1 MRKRFPKEEY
11 HIPFF
16 DEEDFTRKLCPKC
29 DEYYWTLNPD
39 METCGEATPQGC
51 ALSTFI
57 NDPPTKRAYTLK
69 EMRETFLSFFEE
81 RDHKRMKPYPVV
93 ARWRDDLYLTSASI
107 VDFQPY
113 VTNGIVPPPANPLV
127 ISQPCIRLVDV
138 DNTGPTFGRHLTI
151 FEMGGHHAFNYP
163 NKEVY
168 WKDKTVRYHHEF
180 VTEELGIS
188 ADKVVYKEDV
198 WIGGGNAGPDLETI
212 VLGLELATLVFMK
225 FKVVNGKFVELPIR
239 TVDTGYGIERY
250 TWMSQGA
257 VSGFHAVYGEVLEA
271 IFEMAGIEEVD
282 QKLLAK
288 VARFSGGLSLEQP
301 TKRRDS
307 WHRVAEQ
314 VGVDIS
320 ELARILQPIENVFAV
335 ADHTK
340 SLAFL
345 LAEGVVPSNSKEGYL
360 TRLLIRRTYRLLKAL
375 DIEDKLDSIMES
387 QINKWSSDF
396 PHLHEM
402 RPGILKMLSV
412 EKQKFK
418 QTLKRGKSLVTRIA
432 QDLKLKKKGEIP
444 IETLIELY
452 DSHGLPPEAV
462 QETAAN
468 EGVNVKTPENFY
480 KMVAERHLQA
490 DSRDLTTTDERLA
503 LIADLA
509 ETRPLY
515 YENPYQKEF
524 ESRVI
529 RILSDNQVILEQT
542 IFYPEGGGQPADKGF
557 LKFDGKIVE
566 IIDVQKVGK
575 VIIHIAKDSV
585 PKDCE
590 MVSGEIDWDRR
601 IYHMRAHTATHL
613 IMGASRRVL
622 GDHVWQT
629 GTQKNIDRSRL
640 DISHF
645 QRLTTAEIN
654 KIETLANQAIIDTIP
669 VEAKLLPRDKAE
681 AKHGFRLYQG
691 GAVPGK
697 EIRVVKVGNWEV
709 EACAGTHVENTGEIG
724 FVKILHTE
732 RVQDGVERINY
743 ATGKYAVEESQ
754 KREAL
759 LKKLSET
766 LNAPQDKLLPTAKRL
781 LKEWKETRRENERL
795 QKSLAKGGAKSLQP
809 RKISKY
815 NVLISKIDWATDEQG
830 LVSTSNEFVKTTS
843 NSIAVIGGLINNNA
857 RIVISISPEAAD
869 LDINARDL
877 AAKIGAIL
885 GGGGSGTK
893 DFAQA
898 GGPLKKGLG
907 TALNEALKI
916 IEEKAMKNT

>member
-1 MRKRFPKEEY
+1 
-11 HIPFF
+11 
-16 DEEDFTRKLCPKC
+16 
-29 DEYYWTLNPD
+29 

-57 NDPPTKRAYTLK
+57 NDPPTKRAYTLG

-163 NKEVY
+163 DKKVY
-168 WKDKTVRYHHEF
+168 WKDETVRYHHEF

-257 VSGFHAVYGEVLEA
+257 VSGFHAVYGNVLEA

-282 QKLLAK
+282 QKLLAE
-288 VARFSGGLSLEQP
+288 VARFSGGLSLEQS
-301 TKRRDS
+301 TKRRDV

-320 ELARILQPIENVFAV
+320 ELARILQPIENAFAV

-375 DIEDKLDSIMES
+375 DIEDKLDSIVES
-387 QINKWSSDF
+387 QINKWASDF

-402 RPGILKMLSV
+402 RLGILKMLSV
-412 EKQKFK
+412 EKQKFE
-418 QTLKRGKSLVTRIA
+418 QTLKRGKSLVARIA

-468 EGVNVKTPENFY
+468 EGVDVKTPENFY
-480 KMVAERHLQA
+480 KMVAERHLQV
-490 DSRDLTTTDERLA
+490 DSREPTATDERLD

-509 ETRPLY
+509 ETHPLY

-524 ESRVI
+524 KSRVI
-529 RILSDNQVILEQT
+529 RIMDSNQVILEQT

-557 LKFDGKIVE
+557 LKFDGKEVE
-566 IIDVQKVGK
+566 ITDVQKVGK
-575 VIIHIAKDSV
+575 IIIHIAKDAVS
-585 PKDCE
+585 KDCE
-590 MVSGEIDWDRR
+590 MVSGKIDWDRR

-613 IMGASRRVL
+613 IMGAARRVL

-629 GTQKNIDRSRL
+629 GTQKNVDRSRL
-640 DISHF
+640 DISHY
-645 QRLTTAEIN
+645 QRLTTAEIS
-654 KIETLANQAIIDTIP
+654 KIETLANQAVIDTIP
-669 VEAKLLPRDKAE
+669 VETELLPRDRAE

-709 EACAGTHVENTGEIG
+709 EACAGTHVKNTGEIG
-724 FVKILHTE
+724 FIKILHTE
-732 RVQDGVERINY
+732 RVQDGVERIVY

-759 LKKLSET
+759 LRKLSET
-766 LNAPQDKLLPTAKRL
+766 LNAPQDKLLPTTKRL

-795 QKSLAKGGAKSLQP
+795 QKTLAKGGLKSLQP

-815 NVLISKIDWATDEQG
+815 NVLIGKIDWATDEQG

-843 NSIAVIGGLINNNA
+843 NSIAVIGGLINSNA
-857 RIVISISPEAAD
+857 RIVISISPEAAN
-869 LDINARDL
+869 LDVNAREL
-877 AAKIGAIL
+877 ASKIGAIL

-893 DFAQA
+893 EFAQA
-898 GGPLKKGLG
+898 GGPLKKRLG
-907 TALNEALKI
+907 AALNEALKI
-916 IEEKAMKNT
+916 VEEKAMKNT